1 MHSSEQNDELY
12 NFLLIDKTL
21 ELVKQ
26 SPLLFNAGKSNPRF
40 DAVFQ
45 SDLVHSELR
54 MLTYL
59 LSLWTTS

>member
-26 SPLLFNAGKSNPRF
+26 SPLLFNACKSNLRF
-40 DAVFQ
+40 DVTFVFDSVQICQ
-45 SDLVHSELR
+45 SHS
-54 MLTYL
+54 
-59 LSLWTTS
+59 